1 MLQDNQSAI
10 TLSTTGTH
18 HKRSKHF
25 GIEFDYFKESIANGE
40 IKLRYMETGKML
52 ADMLTKSLP
61 RDHFIQ
67 FRDLMMGNEQAQK
80 HFDNKR

>member
-1 MLQDNQSAI
+1 MQDNQSAI

-25 GIEFDYFKESIANGE
+25 GIEFDYFKEGLVFE
-40 IKLRYMETGKML
+40 EMKLQYLETDKML

-61 RDHFIQ
+61 RDKFIR
-67 FRDLMMGNEQAQK
+67 FRDFMMGTPEAQAYFEVRK
-80 HFDNKR
+80 